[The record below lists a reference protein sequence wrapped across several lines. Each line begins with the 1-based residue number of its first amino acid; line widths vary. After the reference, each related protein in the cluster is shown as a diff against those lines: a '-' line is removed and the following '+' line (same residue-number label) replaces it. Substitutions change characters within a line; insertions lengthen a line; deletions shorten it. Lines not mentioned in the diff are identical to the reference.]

1 MGCQTNYS
9 QIRILT
15 PNDVAKLMPFVSESW
30 IYDHWEDFGGVT
42 IGRRKFILWEVFYAN
57 LQGGQMVVRT
67 DNGGQ
72 GEMDAEKSQY
82 GKETVE
88 NKKGSKTRR
97 SGTEG
102 ACREVKNHSNKFGLV
117 DAVQSVS

>member
-1 MGCQTNYS
+1 MERQSNNS
-9 QIRILT
+9 QIKILT

-57 LQGGQMVVRT
+57 LQGGQMVVRAA
-67 DNGGQ
+67 NGRQ
-72 GEMDAEKSQY
+72 KEMDTKKSQY

-88 NKKGSKTRR
+88 NKKGSKTGR

-117 DAVQSVS
+117 DALQ

>member
-1 MGCQTNYS
+1 MERQSNDNH
-9 QIRILT
+9 IKILT
-15 PNDVAKLMPFVSESW
+15 PNDVAELMPFVSASW
-30 IYDHWEDFGGVT
+30 IYDHWEDLGGVT
-42 IGRRKFILWEVFYAN
+42 IGKRKFILWEVFYAN
-57 LQGGQMVVRT
+57 LQGGKVVVRP

-72 GEMDAEKSQY
+72 REMDTKKSQY

-102 ACREVKNHSNKFGLV
+102 VCREVKNHSNKFGLV